1 MKCKTSA
8 EAWHSRGYLP
18 HFDQSNLIQ
27 SITFRLD
34 DAVPE
39 IVIENWKKELAWSK
53 RMPANHPQQIE
64 LRKRID
70 KYEDAGYGSCLL
82 RNNNVAAM
90 VQGTL
95 LYFDA
100 ERYRIIAWCI
110 MPNHVHLIAEILD
123 GYSLSE
129 IIHSWKSY
137 SGQEANKILKRSGT
151 FWFREYFDRYIRDEI
166 HLVAAIDYIENNP
179 VKAGLVAFK
188 EKWPWSSAWK
198 HSY

>member
-1 MKCKTSA
+1 MKYKTSI

-18 HFDQSNLIQ
+18 HLDQSNLIQ
-27 SITFRLD
+27 CITFRLN

-39 IVIENWKKELAWSK
+39 RVIGNWKKELGCSK
-53 RMPANHPQQIE
+53 KMSASHPRQIE

-70 KYEDAGYGSCLL
+70 KYEDAGYGACWLL
-82 RNNNVAAM
+82 NNNIAAM
-90 VQGTL
+90 VQETL

-110 MPNHVHLIAEILD
+110 MPNHVHIIAEILD

-137 SGQEANKILKRSGT
+137 SSHEANKILRRSGT

-166 HLVAAIDYIENNP
+166 HLVTTIDYIENNP
-179 VKAGLVAFK
+179 VKAGLVAAR

-198 HSY
+198 YGY

>member
-1 MKCKTSA
+1 MKYKTFI

-39 IVIENWKKELAWSK
+39 IVIESWKKELAWSK
-53 RMPANHPQQIE
+53 RISASHPRQIE

-70 KYEDAGYGSCLL
+70 KYEDAGYGACWL
-82 RNNNVAAM
+82 RNNNVAAI

-110 MPNHVHLIAEILD
+110 MPNHVHAIAEILD
-123 GYSLSE
+123 GYSLSK

-137 SGQEANKILKRSGT
+137 SSQEANKILERSGT
-151 FWFREYFDRYIRDEI
+151 FWFREYFDRYIRDDM
-166 HLVAAIDYIENNP
+166 HLAAAIDYIENNP
-179 VKAGLVAFK
+179 VKAGLVTAK

-198 HSY
+198 HSH

>member
-1 MKCKTSA
+1 MKCKTCA
-8 EAWHSRGYLP
+8 DAWHSRGYLP

-27 SITFRLD
+27 SITFCLN

-39 IVIENWKKELAWSK
+39 RVIGRWKNELAWSK
-53 RMPANHPQQIE
+53 RIPASDPRRIE

-70 KYEDAGYGSCLL
+70 KYEDAGYGECWL
-82 RNNNVAAM
+82 RNDNVAAM
-90 VQGTL
+90 VQETL

-110 MPNHVHLIAEILD
+110 MPNHVHAMPEILD
-123 GYSLSE
+123 GYSVSE

-137 SGQEANKILKRSGT
+137 SSHEANKILERSGT
-151 FWFREYFDRYIRDEI
+151 FWFREYFDRYIRDDI

-179 VKAGLVAFK
+179 VKAGLVTAK
-188 EKWPWSSAWK
+188 EKWPWSSASK
-198 HSY
+198 YGY